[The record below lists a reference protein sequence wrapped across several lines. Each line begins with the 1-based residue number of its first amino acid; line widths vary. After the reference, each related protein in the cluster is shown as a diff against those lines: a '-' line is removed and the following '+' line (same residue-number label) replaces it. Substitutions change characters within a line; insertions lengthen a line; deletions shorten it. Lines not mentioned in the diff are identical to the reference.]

1 MKVSSP
7 VFRLKVI
14 IKGKPIQEYN
24 KDTNVFIE
32 GRKGSNFELELTNL
46 TGRRLLV
53 HPTVDGLSAMTGK
66 EASRTDNTHGY
77 VLAPFQTARIPGWRL
92 NDSEVAKFF
101 FSGEGKSYA
110 EKIGKG
116 ADKGVIAAAI
126 WEEMLYTWNFS
137 TFTSA
142 VTGCVSNDYTS
153 WNVLG
158 GGSHTADASPISEV
172 SYTCSAAAAPRP
184 NVCRSRMGNSA
195 SDMGFTEIGESKSSQ
210 NLGTGFGRRA
220 EHQTARTAFTPAQTE
235 PNLVAVIYYD
245 DLRGLKAR
253 GIRISNRSNDQ
264 GLPNPFPKDPTGC
277 APPAGWTE

>member
-7 VFRLKVI
+7 VFQLKVI

-24 KDTNVFIE
+24 KDNNVFIE

-66 EASRTDNTHGY
+66 EASRTDNAHGY

-101 FSGEGKSYA
+101 FAGEGKSYA

-116 ADKGVIAAAI
+116 ADKGVIAAAV
-126 WEEMLYTWNFS
+126 WEETTPHWILGTTS
-137 TFTSA
+137 TAASGF
-142 VTGCVSNDYTS
+142 VPGDYTS
-153 WNVLG
+153 WNNLVN
-158 GGSHTADASPISEV
+158 GSRTADASPTEV
-172 SYTCSAAAAPRP
+172 SYTCNASAAKMP
-184 NVCRSRMGNSA
+184 NCRSRSA
-195 SDMGFTEIGESKSSQ
+195 SSMGFTEIGESRSVQ
-210 NLGTGFGRRA
+210 NLGTGFGKRA
-220 EHQTARTAFTPAQTE
+220 EHQTVHTAFTPAQAE

-245 DLRGLKAR
+245 DLHGLKAR
-253 GIRISNRSNDQ
+253 GIRISNRNKDQ
-264 GLPNPFPKDPTGC
+264 SLPNPFPKDPTGC
-277 APPAGWTE
+277 EPPADWTE